1 MISTAC
7 LPRHRAT
14 VKKSGPVVGPLE
26 AIQLLGQPA
35 YNAYKDKAKD
45 VAALFTAETG
55 ITIGPSSLEPS
66 LD

>member
-1 MISTAC
+1 M
-7 LPRHRAT
+7 
-14 VKKSGPVVGPLE
+14 KKSGPVASPQE
-26 AIQLLGQPA
+26 AVQLVGQPA

-55 ITIGPSSLEPS
+55 IPVGPASLVPS